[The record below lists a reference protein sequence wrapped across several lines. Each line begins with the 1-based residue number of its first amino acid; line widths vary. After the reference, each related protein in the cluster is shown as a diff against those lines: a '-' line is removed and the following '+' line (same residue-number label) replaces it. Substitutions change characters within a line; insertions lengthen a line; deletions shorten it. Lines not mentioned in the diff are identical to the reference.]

1 MSNVVKVINKIIE
14 LTKAQV
20 IATQTNVK
28 AVLLV
33 GGMGQNVY
41 LREALRKALNTNGK
55 PTIAVWQPEGGVKAV
70 VHGAV
75 LLALTK
81 QGLGSVNVHLSSRI
95 ARKHYGVRLSFPYS
109 EAIHSGMKKS
119 R

>member
-1 MSNVVKVINKIIE
+1 MTNLYKVIDKIIN
-14 LTKAQV
+14 LTKAQ
-20 IATQTNVK
+20 ILATQTTVK
-28 AVLLV
+28 AILLV

-41 LREALRKALNTNGK
+41 LRESLRRAINGK
-55 PTIAVWQPEGGVKAV
+55 GKPEISVMQPEGGVKAV

-75 LLALTK
+75 LLALTHR
-81 QGLGSVNVHLSSRI
+81 GIGSVNVHLSSRI
-95 ARKHYGVRLSFPYS
+95 SRKHYGVRLSFPYS